1 MGEPWDRQPGETDKA
16 YAAFGAYL
24 ALGPWRSQRALCDQ
38 IYGGKIS
45 GLRTIEGWSGRNLW
59 VDRARSWDAAQAV
72 KIREELA
79 AQRLDLA
86 RQVMRNAADLNAQ
99 LDPSDLRGV
108 SAYTKMALDAS
119 RTETGLPQ
127 SVGEVRLAGH
137 DGGPLPTP
145 DLLKVPLAA
154 YAEAAAEVAGEDD

>member
-1 MGEPWDRQPGETDKA
+1 MGEPWDRQPGETDKS
-16 YAAFGAYL
+16 FSTLGVYL
-24 ALGPWRSQRALCDQ
+24 ALGPWRSLREACQSV
-38 IYGGKIS
+38 YGKTTV
-45 GLRTIEGWSGRNLW
+45 LRQVEIWSKKFNW
-59 VDRARSWDAAQAV
+59 VARARAFDAAQAV